1 LKILALLFAFV
12 SLSLAADISGKWK
25 ADYTSPD
32 GTARTSDFEF
42 KADGEKLTG
51 KVISTRGE
59 SEIKEGKI
67 KGDEVT
73 FVVVRNFNGDDVKI
87 DYKGKIS
94 GDTIQFKVQFGD
106 RGAFEMTARR
116 ATS

>member
-1 LKILALLFAFV
+1 LKILALLFAFA

-25 ADYTSPD
+25 ADYTGPD
-32 GTARTSDFEF
+32 GTARTSNFEF

-51 KVISTRGE
+51 KVISPRGE
-59 SEIKEGKI
+59 SEISEGKI

-73 FVVVRNFNGDDVKI
+73 FVVIRNFNGDDVKI
-87 DYKGKIS
+87 GYKGKIS
-94 GDTIQFKVQFGD
+94 GDTIQFNVQFGD
-106 RGAFEMTARR
+106 RGAFDMTARR